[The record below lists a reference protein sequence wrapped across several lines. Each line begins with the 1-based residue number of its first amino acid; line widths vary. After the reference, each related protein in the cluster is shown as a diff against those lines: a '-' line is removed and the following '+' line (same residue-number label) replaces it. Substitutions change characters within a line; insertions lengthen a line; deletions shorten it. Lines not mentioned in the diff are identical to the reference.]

1 MASRWYL
8 PSPRCSPPYPPCR
21 REGRHGVVS
30 ARAELSS
37 VATALSELAQRVS
50 SIVEALSG
58 AERDAL
64 SGDLHEVERA
74 LGNASRRLSRALDQ
88 R

>member
-1 MASRWYL
+1 M
-8 PSPRCSPPYPPCR
+8 
-21 REGRHGVVS
+21 GVVS

-37 VATALSELAQRVS
+37 VATALDELAQRVS
-50 SIVEALSG
+50 SIVDGLAG

-64 SGDLHEVERA
+64 SADLLEVERA
-74 LGNASRRLSRALDQ
+74 LGNASRRLSRALDG